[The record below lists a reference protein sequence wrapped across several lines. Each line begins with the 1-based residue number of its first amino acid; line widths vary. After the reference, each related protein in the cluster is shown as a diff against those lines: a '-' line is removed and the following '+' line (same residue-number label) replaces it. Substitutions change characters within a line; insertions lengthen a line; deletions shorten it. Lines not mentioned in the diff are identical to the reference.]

1 MAYVRGRLQRIA
13 DQLDDGKGEDPQ
25 RKTSPRIFE
34 RIKEHRRQF
43 DDFALRVARNDI
55 SGANLLMQMTTRDYM
70 RAAEAFLQDILSAKK
85 ASDRAAKRFAK

>member
-13 DQLDDGKGEDPQ
+13 DQLDDGKGEDQ
-25 RKTSPRIFE
+25 KRKALPLIRE

-43 DDFALRVARNDI
+43 DDFALRIARNDI
-55 SGANLLMQMTTRDYM
+55 SGSHLLMSMTTRDYM

-85 ASDRAAKRFAK
+85 ASDRAAKRFK